1 MTSMSEQASTP
12 AGISVRTLVLAMA
25 VTAALTGAGAWLV
38 LRPAASDAETATDT
52 HADEL
57 PPGVVELRVDAMKNA
72 GLVTTEVTARR
83 LPTTIDVTGTVTAE
97 DSRVAHIRPLARGL
111 VERVW
116 VSLGERVSRGQP
128 LATYDNIQLGEL
140 VGEYLGAKAV
150 LQQAEA
156 DLEVK
161 HRVVARGR
169 ELIKLEAIARQE
181 LDVREAELKTAE
193 ASVARDQ
200 ATVSRVEEQLH
211 RFGLSDA
218 DLTKLS
224 PTSGESPHR
233 EASHAILRAPFDGV
247 ITKYDV
253 AQGEVVEPE
262 QELFTVTDLSQV
274 WVLADIYEKDI
285 TKVRAGTDAV
295 VRVDAYPERVF
306 NGRVTYVADII
317 DPQTRSAKARV
328 VVANPGA
335 ALKLDMFAR
344 VAVPTA
350 DARDALL
357 VPVAAVQT
365 IDNQPVVFVKTGET
379 RFERRTVEP
388 GATAGEYVEIRSGVA
403 AGDAVVGAGSF
414 HLKTALLR
422 ERIGDEH

>member
-1 MTSMSEQASTP
+1 MTPMNEQTP
-12 AGISVRTLVLAMA
+12 PSAGISVRTLVLAMA
-25 VTAALTGAGAWLV
+25 VTAVLTGAGAWLW
-38 LRPAASDAETATDT
+38 LRPASDASAPAEE
-52 HADEL
+52 HADDL
-57 PPGVVELRVDAMKNA
+57 PAGVVELPADAMKNA
-72 GLVTTEVTARR
+72 QLVIVEVASRH
-83 LPTTIDVTGTVTAE
+83 LPTTIDVTGSVTAE

-161 HRVVARGR
+161 RRVVARGR

-200 ATVSRVEEQLH
+200 ATLSRVEEQLH

-233 EASHAILRAPFDGV
+233 EASHAMLRAPFDGV
-247 ITKYDV
+247 ITRYDV

-295 VRVDAYPERVF
+295 VRVDAYPDRAF
-306 NGRVTYVADII
+306 SGRVTYLADII

-344 VAVPTA
+344 VSVPTA
-350 DARDALL
+350 DNREALL

-365 IDNQPVVFVKTGET
+365 IDNQSVVFVKTGET
-379 RFERRTVEP
+379 RFERRTVEL
-388 GATAGEYVEIRSGVA
+388 GASAGSFVEIRSGLER
-403 AGDAVVGAGSF
+403 GDAVVGDGSF

>member
-1 MTSMSEQASTP
+1 MNARTDHTAPP
-12 AGISVRTLVLAMA
+12 AGVTVRTLLLAMG
-25 VTAALTGAGAWLV
+25 VTALLTSAGAWLW
-38 LRPAASDAETATDT
+38 LRPASDAAPASEV

-57 PPGVVELRVDAMKNA
+57 PPGIVELSPEAMTNA
-72 GLVTTEVTARR
+72 GLTIAAVTSRP
-83 LPTTIDVTGTVTAE
+83 LPTTIDMTGGVTAE
-97 DSRVAHIRPLARGL
+97 DARVAHIRPLARGL

-116 VSLGERVSRGQP
+116 VSLGERVTRGQP

-150 LQQAEA
+150 LRQAEA
-156 DLEVK
+156 DLDVK
-161 HRVVARGR
+161 RRVVERGR
-169 ELIKLEAIARQE
+169 QLIKLEAIAQQE
-181 LDVREAELKTAE
+181 LDLREAELKTAE
-193 ASVARDQ
+193 ASVTRDQ

-218 DLTKLS
+218 DLTRLS
-224 PTSGESPHR
+224 PTGGESPHR
-233 EASHAILRAPFDGV
+233 EASHAVLRAPFDGV

-285 TKVRAGTDAV
+285 TKVGVGTDAI
-295 VRVDAYPERVF
+295 VRVDAYPGRAF
-306 NGRVTYVADII
+306 NGRVTYVADLI
-317 DPQTRSAKARV
+317 DPRTRSAKARV
-328 VVANPGA
+328 VVVNPDA

-344 VAVPTA
+344 VSVPTA
-350 DARDALL
+350 DARDAL
-357 VPVAAVQT
+357 VVSVAAVQT
-365 IDNQPVVFVKTGET
+365 IDNQPVVFVKVGDT
-379 RFERRTVEP
+379 RFERRSVEL
-388 GATAGEYVEIRSGVA
+388 GATAGDLIEIRSGVT

>member
-1 MTSMSEQASTP
+1 MNAMTDHTAP
-12 AGISVRTLVLAMA
+12 ATGVSVRTLLFAIG
-25 VTAALTGAGAWLV
+25 VTALMTGGGAWLS
-38 LRPAASDAETATDT
+38 LRPASDAAPTTET
-52 HADEL
+52 HSDEL
-57 PPGVVELRVDAMKNA
+57 PPGMVELTREAMTNS
-72 GLVTTEVTARR
+72 GLAMAEVVSRQ
-83 LPTTIDVTGTVTAE
+83 LPTTIDMTGAVTAE
-97 DSRVAHIRPLARGL
+97 DARVAHIRPLARGL

-156 DLEVK
+156 DLDVK
-161 HRVVARGR
+161 RRVVERGR
-169 ELIKLEAIARQE
+169 QLITLEAIAQQE
-181 LDVREAELKTAE
+181 LDLREAELKTAV

-233 EASHAILRAPFDGV
+233 EASHAVLRAPFDGV

-285 TKVRAGTDAV
+285 TKVRAGTTAV
-295 VRVDAYPERVF
+295 VRVDAYPDRTF
-306 NGRVTYVADII
+306 NGRVTYVADLI
-317 DPQTRSAKARV
+317 DPRTRSAKARV
-328 VVANPGA
+328 VVVNPDA

-344 VAVPTA
+344 VSVPTA
-350 DARDALL
+350 DARGALV
-357 VPVAAVQT
+357 VPVAAVQS
-365 IDNQPVVFVKTGET
+365 IDNQPVVFVKVGDT
-379 RFERRTVEP
+379 RFERRAVEL
-388 GATAGEYVEIRSGVA
+388 GATAGEFVEVRSGVT

>member
-1 MTSMSEQASTP
+1 MTPMNEQTP
-12 AGISVRTLVLAMA
+12 PSAGISVRTLVLAMA
-25 VTAALTGAGAWLV
+25 VTAVLTGAGAWLW
-38 LRPAASDAETATDT
+38 LRPASDASAPAEE
-52 HADEL
+52 HADDL
-57 PPGVVELRVDAMKNA
+57 PAGVVELPADAMKNA
-72 GLVTTEVTARR
+72 QLVIVEVASRH
-83 LPTTIDVTGTVTAE
+83 LPTTIDVTGSVTAE

-161 HRVVARGR
+161 RRVVARGR

-233 EASHAILRAPFDGV
+233 EASHAMLRAPFDGV

-295 VRVDAYPERVF
+295 VRVDAYPDRAF
-306 NGRVTYVADII
+306 SGRLTYLADII

-344 VAVPTA
+344 VSVPTA
-350 DARDALL
+350 DNREALL

-365 IDNQPVVFVKTGET
+365 IDNQSVVFVKTGET
-379 RFERRTVEP
+379 RFERRTVEL
-388 GATAGEYVEIRSGVA
+388 GATAGNLVEIRSGLGR
-403 AGDAVVGAGSF
+403 GDAVVGDGSF

>member
-1 MTSMSEQASTP
+1 MTSLTEHPSTP
-12 AGISVRTLVLAMA
+12 AGISVRTLALAMA
-25 VTAALTGAGAWLV
+25 LTAVLTGAGAWLW
-38 LRPAASDAETATDT
+38 LRPVSDPTTAADT

-57 PPGVVELRVDAMKNA
+57 PPGVVELPVDAMKNA
-72 GLVTTEVTARR
+72 GLAIAEVTARQ

-140 VGEYLGAKAV
+140 VGEYLGARAV
-150 LQQAEA
+150 LRQAEA

-161 HRVVARGR
+161 RRVVARGR

-193 ASVARDQ
+193 ASVARDE
-200 ATVSRVEEQLH
+200 AAVSRVEEQLH

-295 VRVDAYPERVF
+295 VRVDAYPDRTF
-306 NGRVTYVADII
+306 NGRVTYIADII

-350 DARDALL
+350 DARDALV

-365 IDNQPVVFVKTGET
+365 IDNQPVVFVKTGDT
-379 RFERRTVEP
+379 RFERRIVEL
-388 GATAGEYVEIRSGVA
+388 GATAGEFVELRSGVA
-403 AGDAVVGAGSF
+403 VGDAVVGAGSF

>member
-1 MTSMSEQASTP
+1 MTPMNEHTPPSAS
-12 AGISVRTLVLAMA
+12 ISVRTLVLAMA
-25 VTAALTGAGAWLV
+25 VTAVLTGAGAWLW
-38 LRPAASDAETATDT
+38 LRPASDASAPAEE

-57 PPGVVELRVDAMKNA
+57 PAGVVELPADAMKNA
-72 GLVTTEVTARR
+72 QLVIVEVASRH
-83 LPTTIDVTGTVTAE
+83 LPTTIDVTGSVTAE

-111 VERVW
+111 IERVW

-161 HRVVARGR
+161 RRVVARGR

-233 EASHAILRAPFDGV
+233 EASHAMLRAPFDGV

-295 VRVDAYPERVF
+295 VRVDAYPDRAF
-306 NGRVTYVADII
+306 SGRVTYLADII

-344 VAVPTA
+344 VSVPTA
-350 DARDALL
+350 DNREALL

-365 IDNQPVVFVKTGET
+365 IDNQSVVFVKTGET
-379 RFERRTVEP
+379 RFERRTVEL
-388 GATAGEYVEIRSGVA
+388 GASAGNLVEIRSGLER
-403 AGDAVVGAGSF
+403 GDTVVGDGSF